1 MIYKDSVFME
11 DDDREAYKKRFPM
24 HNLTIIGN
32 TVRLYIEHTQ
42 MYFRFDEYGGERGAI
57 KAAQAKRDLFPA
69 SNIHSLYDTDKV
81 RPMGVT
87 GIRGII
93 RYINYQNGEW
103 LGYVAKW
110 QEGAIGNGR
119 RDQKKQ
125 MLQIRR
131 IHRPSASCYQPQ
143 RKADRK
149 KLAKRIA
156 PSWPVAV
163 SVIVSY
169 GNRYKT
175 YLHTREPRV

>member
-1 MIYKDSVFME
+1 MKDE
-11 DDDREAYKKRFPM
+11 DREAYKKRFPM

-32 TVRLYIEHTQ
+32 TVRLYIEYTQ

-69 SNIHSLYDTDKV
+69 NNIHSLYDTDKV

-119 RDQKKQ
+119 RDQKSKCFRFDEYTDPLQAAINHREKQ
-125 MLQIRR
+125 IAKNSL
-131 IHRPSASCYQPQ
+131 SA
-143 RKADRK
+143 
-149 KLAKRIA
+149 
-156 PSWPVAV
+156 
-163 SVIVSY
+163 
-169 GNRYKT
+169 
-175 YLHTREPRV
+175 